1 MIEQFCC
8 GYDNVQKLEAK
19 SQKIVGIMRELG
31 KPATASEISKRYKF
45 TEYNNPQ
52 AVTQILRK
60 LIKAGVVKRKEIII
74 DEKEVEVDSNGRFN
88 NVLIADEIVDN
99 NIVSKYHWEMRATKK
114 KVPIKRIEFSL
125 VSAD

>member
-1 MIEQFCC
+1 MIEQLCY

-74 DEKEVEVDSNGRFN
+74 GEKEVEVAFN

-125 VSAD
+125 VSAN

>member
-1 MIEQFCC
+1 MIEQLCY

-60 LIKAGVVKRKEIII
+60 LIKAGIVKRKEIII
-74 DEKEVEVDSNGRFN
+74 GEKEVEVAFN

-99 NIVSKYHWEMRATKK
+99 NIVSKYHWENRPTRI

>member
-1 MIEQFCC
+1 MIEQLCY

-74 DEKEVEVDSNGRFN
+74 GEKEVEVASNDKPN
-88 NVLIADEIVDN
+88 YLLIADEIVDN
-99 NIVSKYHWEMRATKK
+99 NIVSKYHWEIATKK